1 MGFFKQSKKPAAQAA
16 AQAAE
21 MKAEE
26 EARQARIRQGQGIID
41 NSFSKFD
48 DNYYGGYET
57 AYKGYYNP
65 QIEDQYSETADAL
78 TAALAGRGI
87 LESTV
92 GAERFAKLAEKAAD
106 AKARVASEAVDAR
119 NSLRGKVEKTKTDL
133 YSMNTSAA
141 DPSAIAARAA
151 GEATALAAPQAYSEL
166 GQLFQA
172 VLAPVA
178 AYSSA
183 ASNSRGGLFGNSN
196 PVPKGAGSS
205 NYVGNK

>member
-26 EARQARIRQGQGIID
+26 EARQARIREGQGRID
-41 NSFSKFD
+41 QSFTKFD
-48 DNYYGGYET
+48 DGYYSGYED

-65 QIEDQYSETADAL
+65 QIDDQYNESTDAM

-87 LESTV
+87 LESSV
-92 GAERFAKLAEKAAD
+92 AADKFSKLAKKMQE
-106 AKARVASEAVDAR
+106 ARGMIANQAVDAR
-119 NSLRGKVEKTKTDL
+119 NTLRGKVEKTKTDL
-133 YSMNTSAA
+133 YSMNASTA

-166 GQLFQA
+166 GQIFQSI
-172 VLAPVA
+172 LAPVS
-178 AYSSA
+178 AYASSA
-183 ASNSRGGLFGNSN
+183 QNSRGGLFNQN
-196 PVPKGAGSS
+196 PTVPSAQGSAT
-205 NYVGNK
+205 VVRK